1 MATTLQGNNLSEAY
15 APTPLKAGEERTE
28 NPQAYDQFLNAFQHK
43 KEARHILGLV
53 GGNEVSNIQGNRVDL
68 ESDLLGITRPITWGN
83 SREHQPPH
91 VKDTTIER
99 KNPKNNVFIDV
110 TPIHLKTYQMWAYP
124 ATFAPPPFVKET
136 CGRPEKY

>member
-1 MATTLQGNNLSEAY
+1 MSLQLNNLSEAY
-15 APTPLKAGEERTE
+15 STTPLKAGNERTE

-53 GGNEVSNIQGNRVDL
+53 GGNEVSGIQGDRVDL

-83 SREHQPPH
+83 SREHQPPRM
-91 VKDTTIER
+91 KDTTIER
-99 KNPKNNVFIDV
+99 QNPKTTVKIDI
-110 TPIHLKTYQMWAYP
+110 TPTHLKSYQMWAYP
-124 ATFAPPPFVKET
+124 AVFAPPPFVKET

>member
-1 MATTLQGNNLSEAY
+1 MAALQGNNLSEAY
-15 APTPLKAGEERTE
+15 APTTLKAGEERSE

-53 GGNEVSNIQGNRVDL
+53 GGNEVSGINGNRVDL

-83 SREHQPPH
+83 SREHLPPH
-91 VKDTTIER
+91 MKDTTIER
-99 KNPKNNVFIDV
+99 KNPKSNLQIDI
-110 TPIHLKTYQMWAYP
+110 TPVHLKTYQMWAYP

>member
-1 MATTLQGNNLSEAY
+1 MAALQANHLSEAY
-15 APTPLKAGEERTE
+15 APTTLKAGEERSE

-53 GGNEVSNIQGNRVDL
+53 GGNEVSGINGNRVDL

-83 SREHQPPH
+83 SREHLPPH
-91 VKDTTIER
+91 MKDTTIER
-99 KNPKNNVFIDV
+99 KNPKSNLQIDI
-110 TPIHLKTYQMWAYP
+110 TPVHLKTYQMWAYP